1 MYQKDKGKINN
12 NNNPS
17 IEIYINKIKNAIAFE
32 VKIGYYLE
40 LLISE
45 TMKLLGSTKHKTIK
59 DDISFRNC

>member
-45 TMKLLGSTKHKTIK
+45 TMKLLGSTKRKTVK

>member
-45 TMKLLGSTKHKTIK
+45 TMKLLGSTKRKTIK

>member
-40 LLISE
+40 FLISE
-45 TMKLLGSTKHKTIK
+45 TMKLLGSTKRKTIK

>member
-17 IEIYINKIKNAIAFE
+17 IEIYINKIRNTIAFE

-45 TMKLLGSTKHKTIK
+45 TMKLLGSTKRKTIK